1 MTTKSSTDSATQ
13 RPLRIR
19 ARGDLEFFPQ
29 RFGRRQY
36 WVVKDPVALRYY
48 QLREEEYAILRSLDG
63 RISLAEVVSRFERR
77 FAPRRVTENQV
88 AHFLGNLHG
97 LGLVLSQ
104 HLGQGDT
111 LLERGRQ
118 QQRRVFRAAA
128 SNVLAVRLPGID
140 PQRLLDRVYPPL
152 AWLFRP
158 GCITGAIVLMVAA
171 LLTVLLEPGA
181 VAARLPEM
189 QAFFGPA
196 NLVWL
201 VVCLGAVKILHE
213 LGHALA
219 CRHFGCR
226 CHEVGLMFLVFAP
239 CLYCD
244 VTDAWTLTDKRQRMA
259 VTAAGI
265 YVELVL
271 ASMAAFLWWLTTES
285 LLHALCLNVMVLCSV
300 NTVFLNGNPLL
311 RYDGYYLLSDWLE
324 VPNLWQRSRAVLS
337 NAAGRLLLA
346 SPNKPALPEDRP
358 VLLGI
363 YGVLSVVYRFV
374 VIVAILGLLY
384 RVLRPMELEILAHAV
399 TAMTI
404 VGLLAAPLSAFVRS
418 GKVPRTEGRGR
429 GRRGPLLLV
438 LATVAVAVCL
448 IPLPCRVRAPVLIE
462 ADGAEHVYATVP
474 GRMVSAC
481 RAGQKIDEGETLVVL
496 ENDDLALQIA
506 KLTAQATQ
514 QEVEVRTLEAR
525 RGNDP
530 VAAAELPAAKELLA
544 AIRSRLVARQ
554 EEADQ
559 LIRKAPRGGIVIPA
573 PARSVPSRDKI
584 ALASWHGLPTDER
597 NQGAFLE
604 TGTLL
609 CSIGDLDRLRAVVY
623 LGEED
628 VQLVRTGDSARILLD
643 QSERVILEGRV
654 RQIDASRL
662 EAVPPQLAVL
672 GTIPSVHDKDLAR
685 PVETYYQIEIALD
698 DTTAVQM
705 VGLRGQARITVR
717 PQSIAQ
723 RVVRFLGRT
732 FRRVR

>member
-13 RPLRIR
+13 RPLRMG
-19 ARGDLEFFPQ
+19 ARRDLEFFPQ
-29 RFGRRQY
+29 RFGRRKY

-77 FAPRRVTENQV
+77 FTPRRVTENQV
-88 AHFLGNLHG
+88 AQFLGNLHS
-97 LGLVLSQ
+97 LGLVLSE
-104 HLGQGDT
+104 HSGQGAT
-111 LLERGRQ
+111 LLQRGRER
-118 QQRRVFRAAA
+118 QRRMFRAGA

-140 PQRLLDRVYPPL
+140 PQRLLDRVYPSL

-158 GCITGAIVLMVAA
+158 WCITGAVVLMFAA
-171 LLTVLLEPGA
+171 LLTVLLQPGA

-196 NLVWL
+196 NLIWL

-213 LGHALA
+213 LGHAVT

-271 ASMAAFLWWLTTES
+271 ASMAALLWWLTAES
-285 LLHALCLNVMVLCSV
+285 LLHALCLNIMVLCSV
-300 NTVFLNGNPLL
+300 NTALLNGNPLL

-324 VPNLWQRSRAVLS
+324 VPNLWQRSRTVLAD
-337 NAAGRLLLA
+337 AAGRLLLA

-358 VLLGI
+358 ILLGV
-363 YGVLSVVYRFV
+363 YGVLSIVYRLL

-384 RVLRPMELEILAHAV
+384 RVLRPMQLEILAHAV
-399 TAMTI
+399 AAMTI
-404 VGLLAAPLSAFVRS
+404 VGLLAGPLSACVRA
-418 GKVPRTEGRGR
+418 GTVPRTEPR

-438 LATVAVAVCL
+438 LAAVAAAVCL
-448 IPLPCRVRAPVLIE
+448 IPLPCRVRAPALIE
-462 ADGAEHVYATVP
+462 TVGVEHVYVTVP

-481 RAGQKIDEGETLVVL
+481 RAGQRVDEGDTLVEL
-496 ENDDLALQIA
+496 ENDDLALEIA
-506 KLTAQATQ
+506 TLTAQAAQ
-514 QEVEVRTLEAR
+514 QEVEVSSLEAR

-554 EEADQ
+554 EEAEQ

-573 PARSVPSRDKI
+573 PARNVPAKDKI
-584 ALASWHGLPTDER
+584 ALASWYGLPTDER

-609 CSIGDLDRLRAVVY
+609 GSIGNLDRLRAVVY
-623 LGEED
+623 LGEND

-643 QSERVILEGRV
+643 QSERTILEGRV

-662 EAVPPQLAVL
+662 QAVPPQLAVR
-672 GTIPSVHDKDLAR
+672 GTIPNVREEGIAR
-685 PVETYYQIEIALD
+685 PLETYYQAEIALD
-698 DTTAVQM
+698 DATAVQTI
-705 VGLRGQARITVR
+705 GLRGQVKITVR

-732 FRRVR
+732 FRRLR